1 MSESPLVLVNDYLPE
16 EYHLDLQISS
26 IKPNFQG
33 YLKFPLKRA
42 RNDFDQFKLVL
53 HGHKLII
60 LEALVGG
67 VKLDVKYD
75 KPAQKI
81 ELSTSQPISQFDVT
95 IKYVGSI
102 QSLDTI
108 QQTRGVFRSPGDKV
122 IISTQSQ
129 PIFARQ
135 ILPLIDESNFKIPF
149 KLTIT
154 TEKHFKV
161 IANMGLEAESVNGDE
176 KTSVFKKSPPILPST
191 IGFTIGELE
200 GKIIQSSIPIGVYG
214 TKEDMESVNI
224 PYIMS
229 ILEKVF
235 PLIQSKLG
243 AYPLDKLD
251 IIGVPYLTEGAME
264 NWGMITVVKDHLFK
278 GHELHIKQLL
288 SHELI
293 HQWLGNLVSF
303 DNWKYLWLNESMA
316 TLLGNYF
323 VSVLDGNDE
332 AFKLDLMTINERLC
346 NDDHHSIEKFMNSL
360 VINNDI
366 TTSYLF
372 NHQVYEKGI
381 IILRM
386 LVNVI
391 SDKVDDFDKFFEF
404 LKDFV
409 EFYKFKSIKPQD
421 LWTFIYKDLSVDLLT
436 FVNIWIRYDKFPT
449 LQITINDNQLTI
461 EQMQS
466 KVYHFPLILKTS
478 NGSKK
483 VYIMNKVTKVEISDL
498 LVINQ
503 DKITLFKGDISK
515 KIIKTIDISQLNK
528 LDTNVYLID
537 YKAGDFNKKLQQ
549 HVNNL

>member
-16 EYHLDLQISS
+16 EYDLKLDISS
-26 IKPNFQG
+26 SKPNFQG
-33 YLKFPLKRA
+33 YLKFPLTRV
-42 RNDFDQFKLVL
+42 RDDLQSFKLIL

-60 LEALVGG
+60 LEAFVGEI
-67 VKLDVKYD
+67 KLDVKYD
-75 KPAQKI
+75 KSAQII
-81 ELSTSQPISQFDVT
+81 ELSTSHQISQQEVT

-135 ILPLIDESNFKIPF
+135 ILPLIDESNFKIPL
-149 KLTIT
+149 KMAIT

-161 IANMGLEAESVNGDE
+161 IANMGLESEVIDGDF
-176 KTSVFKKSPPILPST
+176 KTSIFKKSPPILPST

-200 GKIIQSSIPIGVYG
+200 GKTIQSSIPISVYG
-214 TKEDMESVNI
+214 TKEDMQSANI
-224 PYIMS
+224 SYIMT

-243 AYPLDKLD
+243 PYPLDKLD
-251 IIGVPYLTEGAME
+251 IIGIPYLTEGAME
-264 NWGMITVVKDHLFK
+264 NWGMITVVNDHLFK

-346 NDDHHSIEKFMNSL
+346 NGDHHSIEKFMNSL
-360 VINNDI
+360 GINNDI

-372 NHQVYEKGI
+372 NHHVYEKGI
-381 IILRM
+381 VILRM

-391 SDKVDDFDKFFEF
+391 SDKVDDFDKFLGF

-409 EFYKFKSIKPQD
+409 EYYKFKSIKPQD
-421 LWTFIYKDLSVDLLT
+421 LWTFIYKELSVDLLT
-436 FVNIWIRYDKFPT
+436 FVNIWIRYDKFPS
-449 LQITINDNQLTI
+449 LQITINDNELTI

-483 VYIMNKVTKVEISDL
+483 VYVMNKVTKVEISDI
-498 LVINQ
+498 LVVNQ
-503 DKITLFKGDISK
+503 DKITLIKGDISK

-528 LDTNVYLID
+528 LDANVYLID
-537 YKAGDFNKKLQQ
+537 YKVGEFNKKLQQ
-549 HVNNL
+549 HVNSL